1 METNTTRRRSNAMA
15 ISPEEATNIHYAIE
29 LDQTIKAQEII
40 KETKKTEVRSLY
52 KYIMR
57 LLSCYKRE

>member
-1 METNTTRRRSNAMA
+1 METNTMA
-15 ISPEEATNIHYAIE
+15 ISPEEAENIHYAIE

-52 KYIMR
+52 KDIMR
-57 LLSCYKRE
+57 LLGCYKRE